1 MVDQEIRFSCFACVG
16 AFLCS
21 SDLDFNIFLM
31 QKFNS
36 ETKRLATNT
45 NVDLLYFDEPSELVS
60 DDEEDEL

>member
-16 AFLCS
+16 AVLCS
-21 SDLDFNIFLM
+21 SDLDFDIFLM

-36 ETKRLATNT
+36 QTKRLATNT

>member
-1 MVDQEIRFSCFACVG
+1 MVDQEIRFSFFACVG
-16 AFLCS
+16 AVLCS
-21 SDLDFNIFLM
+21 SDLDFDIFLM

-36 ETKRLATNT
+36 QTKRLATNT